1 MNKNKKKQKNDSS
14 RPLKGKRVE
23 FSIEKEKLITI
34 IILILSLFIVLGC
47 VSKNKVRET
56 AMCYDGSTSITG
68 WVSAKTSH
76 SYWVVDETG
85 KTMEFSRNKCSIKR

>member
-14 RPLKGKRVE
+14 RSLKGKRIE

-56 AMCYDGSTSITG
+56 VMCYDGFSSITG
-68 WVSAKTSH
+68 WVSAENSQK
-76 SYWVVDETG
+76 YWVVDETG
-85 KTMEFSRNKCSIKR
+85 KTMEFSRNKCFIKR